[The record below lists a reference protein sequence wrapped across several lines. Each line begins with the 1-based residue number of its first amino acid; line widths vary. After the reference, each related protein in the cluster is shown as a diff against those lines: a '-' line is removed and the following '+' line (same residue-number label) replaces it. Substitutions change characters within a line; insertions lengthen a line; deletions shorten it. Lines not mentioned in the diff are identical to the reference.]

1 MKIALV
7 YINSKSEIWIGKGV
21 GYIAGVILEE
31 GHELGFYDT
40 AVIPLE
46 TTARGVV
53 EGSYDLLM
61 VSCMTLNFPDALALM
76 RMVKEKKNIPI
87 LLGGVH
93 VTLMGKALL
102 EDFAEID
109 YACVGE
115 GESFVKD
122 FLRDFGTAKLQ
133 ETKNLVYRKD
143 GQVLM
148 NPLRP
153 PEDLASLPRFPWH
166 LFGPQQPVV
175 NNKGIIAIHAS
186 RGCLFRCTY
195 CANESYLTLYG
206 KGYMRYRPISDV
218 IEDIAYVKDT
228 YRPRLCHFLDEMIFN
243 APQRAY
249 ELFCTLKKRL
259 SVPYGFLARPEFITP
274 ERIKILRKT
283 GCRYIAMG
291 VECGNESFRRRFL
304 NRHMTNKQIADAF
317 SLARKAGI
325 FTIAYNM
332 IGFPFENDDALTRET
347 IAFNQKI
354 RPDYVEVAIFHPFPK
369 TVLYER
375 CVALGL
381 IDEEK
386 AARIRNLLTDSVL
399 KGVCLKKKREDIS
412 AFFNKQGF
420 VYRDKRNWRQRLY
433 DRFF

>member
-1 MKIALV
+1 VKIALV
-7 YINSKSEIWIGKGV
+7 YINSETEIWIGKGV

-31 GHELGFYDT
+31 GHDLGFYDT
-40 AVIPLE
+40 AVISLE
-46 TTARGVV
+46 ATARGVV
-53 EGSYDLLM
+53 EGDYDVLM
-61 VSCMTLNFPDALALM
+61 VSCMTLNFPDALALI
-76 RMVKEKKNIPI
+76 RRVKGKKNIPI

-93 VTLMGKALL
+93 ATLMGKALL
-102 EDFAEID
+102 EDFSEID

-133 ETKNLVYRKD
+133 ETKNLVYRRD
-143 GQVLM
+143 GQVLT

-153 PEDLASLPRFPWH
+153 PEDLSKLPRFPWH
-166 LFGPQQPVV
+166 LFAPQQPVI
-175 NNKGIIAIHAS
+175 NNKGIVAIHAS

-195 CANESYLTLYG
+195 CSNESYLTLYG
-206 KGYMRYRPISDV
+206 KDYMRYRPVSDV
-218 IEDIAYVKDT
+218 IEDIVYIKDT
-228 YRPRLCHFLDEMIFN
+228 YRPRLFHFFDEMIFN
-243 APQRAY
+243 DPKRAH
-249 ELFCTLKKRL
+249 ELFCTLKKKL
-259 SVPYGFLARPEFITP
+259 AVPYGFLARPEFITP

-283 GCRYIAMG
+283 GCRFIAMG
-291 VECGNESFRRRFL
+291 VECGNESFRKRFL

-317 SLARKAGI
+317 SLAKKAGI

-332 IGFPFENDDALTRET
+332 IGFPFDNDDELTRET

-354 RPDYVEVAIFHPFPK
+354 KADHAQFTVFYPFPK
-369 TVLYER
+369 TALYER

-386 AARIRNLLTDSVL
+386 AARINDLQTDSILRGVNL
-399 KGVCLKKKREDIS
+399 KEKREDIA